1 MSGDLTEKNKKKMIT
16 IAVLGLILFLVD
28 IFAGITAN
36 NINIVSKGNKL
47 YMIRP
52 EMGATT
58 GHLTLNA
65 KVKSSDGVAFEKKYN
80 VSLEAYSNEK
90 KTSKSNAPTKSISAR
105 EQAEYELRS
114 VTSSFNNKLNK
125 KRILLPTKLKSGA
138 TIKWTRVKSTNSV
151 LILMLT
157 AVALILTYCNRF
169 AIVKKQRER
178 EKASVLKQLP
188 EFVNRLVLLLNAGLV
203 LNAAFEKSVEE
214 TIEFNINEGDY
225 FYDNMLGI
233 YNSMQKANGSL
244 DNEFREFA
252 KSSGVRELM
261 RIANILS
268 DNINKGVELN
278 KKLENES
285 EMLWMFRKK
294 KCEELGRLAE
304 TKLTLPLVMFLMVLI
319 VITIAPALL
328 EL

>member
-1 MSGDLTEKNKKKMIT
+1 MSEAITEKTKRQMIT
-16 IAVLGLILFLVD
+16 IAVIGLILFLVD

-36 NINIVSKGNKL
+36 NINIISDGNKL
-47 YMIRP
+47 YMVRP
-52 EMGATT
+52 NVGAST

-65 KVKSSDGVAFEKKYN
+65 KIKNGKILFEKKYN

-90 KTSKSNAPTKSISAR
+90 KESNGDASAKSLSAK
-105 EQAEYELRS
+105 EQAEYELRN
-114 VTSSFNNKLNK
+114 VTSSFNSKLNK
-125 KRILLPTKLKSGA
+125 KRVLLPTKLKSGA
-138 TIKWTRVKSTNSV
+138 TIKWTRVRSSNSV
-151 LILMLT
+151 MILMLT
-157 AVALILTYCNRF
+157 VGAIILTYRNRF
-169 AIVKKQRER
+169 TIIKRQRER
-178 EKASVLKQLP
+178 EKASVLRQLP

-203 LNAAFEKSVEE
+203 LNAAFEKSIEE
-214 TIEFNINEGDY
+214 TIEFNTNEGDY
-225 FYDNMLGI
+225 FNDNMLNI
-233 YNSMQKANGSL
+233 YNSMRKTNGSL
-244 DNEFREFA
+244 DKEFRGFA
-252 KSSGVRELM
+252 KISGVRELM

-285 EMLWMFRKK
+285 EMLWMSRKK

>member
-36 NINIVSKGNKL
+36 NINIVSKGNNL

-285 EMLWMFRKK
+285 EMLWMSRKK